1 MQVHKQC
8 PIRVAVLDRLAF
20 TFHSIRQRIERTIT
34 VALNDIIIVLSI
46 VLKMLFFPPQD
57 AALENLNEW
66 NDSKENIFLRNFPLH
81 QTCRD
86 GDVTKLAVLIN
97 HISNETPY
105 RTQFGSVMSL
115 NLSSEDPFYGWMP
128 AHWAAYFGKLDCLQL
143 VVKASRHVDVPSLKL
158 LQTPTHMAAYAGNLF
173 CLQWLLDHGADPLRW
188 DYMKETPLHKAAR
201 TGSLQ
206 AMSLLISRGA
216 KLLWKNICG
225 QTAADVAASIGHNE
239 AAAYLNE
246 QAQLILNAGNNSTAV
261 LKEGNFVSASNGY
274 YGYHQTTT
282 NEDFQDVLLCSA
294 ITQNAG
300 CVGGRKRTREAYD
313 YQQSNKRTRFVQ
325 EQCSEDIIPED
336 NRMTVDHSNAG
347 VLVPRCVL
355 PCYL

>member
-1 MQVHKQC
+1 
-8 PIRVAVLDRLAF
+8 
-20 TFHSIRQRIERTIT
+20 
-34 VALNDIIIVLSI
+34 
-46 VLKMLFFPPQD
+46 
-57 AALENLNEW
+57 
-66 NDSKENIFLRNFPLH
+66 
-81 QTCRD
+81 
-86 GDVTKLAVLIN
+86 
-97 HISNETPY
+97 
-105 RTQFGSVMSL
+105 
-115 NLSSEDPFYGWMP
+115 
-128 AHWAAYFGKLDCLQL
+128 
-143 VVKASRHVDVPSLKL
+143 
-158 LQTPTHMAAYAGNLF
+158 MAAYAGNLF

-188 DYMKETPLHKAAR
+188 VFLYCLIIRLDLLKIVIWFYRITWRKLLCTKLPVQAR
-201 TGSLQ
+201 YRQCPYWYPEAPNCCKS
-206 AMSLLISRGA
+206 LISNHQCCIFQF
-216 KLLWKNICG
+216 KTFYSWKNICG

-325 EQCSEDIIPED
+325 EQCSEDIIPEGKPNFKD
-336 NRMTVDHSNAG
+336 FMDTNPRNIPISFYIPAMNVFNPFKHIVQNGYILFIKRLLMSDLQIFINSLFLPKSSSLTVF
-347 VLVPRCVL
+347 LFFTI
-355 PCYL
+355 YF